1 MLNKN
6 QDLQVDNGGIA
17 VQGGGDV
24 NIEVTNVGLNYLEV
38 REVAKDVALNV
49 FRENFPKLQGE
60 AMLLASARGEA
71 ITEDFF
77 SKLQIENP
85 DGINQA
91 NSPDFQD
98 ALFTVQKEYAKA
110 GDEELGQLLVDLL
123 VDRTKELTRN
133 TLQIV
138 LNESLHVAPKLTSTH
153 LSVLAIVFFFRH
165 TRNLSIGNLDLLNQ
179 YLTNHIKHFSELLP
193 TKEGAFQHLQFTGC
207 GSVSMGSISLE
218 QIFRI
223 TYSGLFNNGF
233 EEKRLLE
240 LGITILGNDLNYFI
254 PCLND
259 STKLQ
264 VRAVEIESLKVQLVS
279 NNATIENQ
287 QKIEQLF
294 KENMMSDQEIKE
306 KVLAASPFMESIFNA
321 WASTKLQSFE
331 LTSVGIAIG
340 HANIKRLSG
349 EFSNLSIWIN

>member
-133 TLQIV
+133 TL
-138 LNESLHVAPKLTSTH
+138 
-153 LSVLAIVFFFRH
+153 
-165 TRNLSIGNLDLLNQ
+165 
-179 YLTNHIKHFSELLP
+179 
-193 TKEGAFQHLQFTGC
+193 
-207 GSVSMGSISLE
+207 
-218 QIFRI
+218 
-223 TYSGLFNNGF
+223 
-233 EEKRLLE
+233 
-240 LGITILGNDLNYFI
+240 
-254 PCLND
+254 
-259 STKLQ
+259 
-264 VRAVEIESLKVQLVS
+264 
-279 NNATIENQ
+279 
-287 QKIEQLF
+287 
-294 KENMMSDQEIKE
+294 
-306 KVLAASPFMESIFNA
+306 
-321 WASTKLQSFE
+321 
-331 LTSVGIAIG
+331 
-340 HANIKRLSG
+340 
-349 EFSNLSIWIN
+349 